1 MIQMINFSII
11 FDDNNMIKSY
21 GRQDMSSKQ
30 IQPVTHIH
38 SEQWL
43 LLGRWKKYFFTN
55 VSWGRLEFNSAPT
68 PINQFLHQAFLSCS
82 FNCLMHQMLISRVFS
97 LRGVLAL
104 CYNILYFLGTFNKI
118 SPCSISVDK
127 HLVFRFALY
136 FQSSFISI
144 SLMR

>member
-68 PINQFLHQAFLSCS
+68 PINHSYTKHFFLVVSIVSCIK
-82 FNCLMHQMLISRVFS
+82 C
-97 LRGVLAL
+97 
-104 CYNILYFLGTFNKI
+104 
-118 SPCSISVDK
+118 
-127 HLVFRFALY
+127 
-136 FQSSFISI
+136 
-144 SLMR
+144 